1 MCESSHLSNFSALEV
16 TLQPCCRM
24 KSPTQVGLCFTSAL
38 LAAAA
43 SDLGCANDTEVPMG
57 RSCHLARRA
66 DHRKDRAGQV
76 RGSHQNLARE
86 FRCSAASLR
95 PVSRSDLCCRSIAAS
110 LQRDFIY
117 VPCATASTVLSV
129 LQEKV
134 RQLEVRHCEVMYD

>member
-1 MCESSHLSNFSALEV
+1 VCESSHLSNFSALEV

-86 FRCSAASLR
+86 FRCSAAS
-95 PVSRSDLCCRSIAAS
+95 
-110 LQRDFIY
+110 
-117 VPCATASTVLSV
+117 STCLTFGFV
-129 LQEKV
+129 LQK
-134 RQLEVRHCEVMYD
+134 HCCIVTKGLYLCAVYHSVNSVECIARESKTT